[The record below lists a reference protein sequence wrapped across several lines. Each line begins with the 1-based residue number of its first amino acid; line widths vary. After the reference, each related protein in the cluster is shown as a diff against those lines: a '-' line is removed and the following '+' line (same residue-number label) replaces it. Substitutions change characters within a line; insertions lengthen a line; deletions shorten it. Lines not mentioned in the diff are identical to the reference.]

1 MKASEKKS
9 AIEALGFSV
18 KDYATKNAVIVKM
31 ESANKSFSSIHS
43 AYKSIIK

>member
-18 KDYATKNAVIVKM
+18 KDYATKNAIIVKGDNY
-31 ESANKSFSSIHS
+31 NKSFSSIHT
-43 AYKSIIK
+43 AYKSIVK